1 MRSGWLGWVKGRLLA
16 TIVVVSFVT
25 LSAGCSTRFFYDR
38 IDTYIV
44 WQVGSYVSLDKT
56 QKADLKKRVSDY
68 LNIVR
73 LDELPRAAELLT
85 AISADLNS
93 GRVTPQMIDVRF
105 HEMLALSEEVMI
117 GIVPDADWLLQT
129 LSDDQIRELA
139 DSLQELNDEMYE
151 EYSGRTEQE
160 RRERRNKSSVSA
172 IERFTGRLND
182 SQKQLVAGALQQMT
196 DSSEQWIAYQRE
208 WQRQFIEL
216 IASPPPDPQF
226 REQLTVLLVYPR
238 SLHSPEYTAAVE
250 ANRAIFNVM
259 MAELLNGLTDRQRGR
274 MTDTLTGYAETLLRL
289 SANSE
294 A

>member
-1 MRSGWLGWVKGRLLA
+1 MRSGWLRGVKVRLLA
-16 TIVVVSFVT
+16 ATVVAGFVT

-44 WQVGSYVSLDKT
+44 WQVGSYVSLDKS

-68 LNIVR
+68 LDVVR

-85 AISADLNS
+85 SISADLNS
-93 GRVTPQMIDVRF
+93 GPVTPQMIDVRF
-105 HEMLALSEEVMI
+105 HEMLALSEEIMV
-117 GIVPDADWLLQT
+117 GLVPDADWLLRT
-129 LSDDQIRELA
+129 LSEDQVQELA

-172 IERFTGRLND
+172 IERFTGRLSD
-182 SQKQLVAGALQQMT
+182 SQKELVTGALQQMT

-216 IASPPPDPQF
+216 IASPPQDPEF
-226 REQLTVLLVYPR
+226 RDQLTVLMVYPR
-238 SLHSPEYTAAVE
+238 SLHAPEYRAAVE

-259 MAELLNGLTDRQRGR
+259 MAELLNGLSDRQRSR
-274 MTDTLTGYAETLLRL
+274 MTETLNGYTETLLRL